1 MKGYEFVVFNK
12 SQTLRILFASDGF
25 ADQES
30 MLSLFSPAQASRVH
44 NIMKAGGG
52 VCPCADET
60 RCAVIFTDSVDY
72 VAFAVIL
79 DRPCDGTLPTSAA
92 DIDDAVIKRLVNV
105 FQRATHI
112 GIVYERFPSEALIE
126 ANMLLCEFIRT
137 RVVESNRIAASYGF
151 AVVNARRLVTRL
163 ISLIVFISYILDA
176 TDDICLEIADCGGIF
191 SATVMFSRK
200 YLEILAFVFQRV
212 CGDENVVLRAYK
224 DGFSA
229 EVIAAVEDY
238 SKVGLKADV
247 D

>member
-163 ISLIVFISYILDA
+163 ISLIVFIIQNISTGF
-176 TDDICLEIADCGGIF
+176 TDLSFQACLFQSLAYVRLKC
-191 SATVMFSRK
+191 SAAPPSKRLK
-200 YLEILAFVFQRV
+200 
-212 CGDENVVLRAYK
+212 RANA
-224 DGFSA
+224 STRLC
-229 EVIAAVEDY
+229 I
-238 SKVGLKADV
+238 
-247 D
+247 